1 MRTDPD
7 KITLGSGKPY
17 IAEYDAVAGMPTPE
31 EICKPE
37 NLLGKT
43 KGGAELSYAAETH
56 EEKDD
61 LGTVAKVVITAEE
74 ALLKLGLITFN
85 GKTLAKLA
93 DRCKVTE
100 KDGKR
105 TVHIGGAGNAQ
116 GKEWVVCFHH
126 EDKKD
131 GDIWVLI
138 RGANQAGL
146 TLTYAVDAGTRIE
159 PQFKALPQ
167 DDDGTLITYIEEIK
181 VTEAAEASETGESG
195 ESTSE
200 E

>member
-7 KITLGSGKPY
+7 KITLGSGKAY
-17 IAEYDAVAGMPTPE
+17 IMEYSGAMPEVDA
-31 EICKPE
+31 ICKEE
-37 NLLGKT
+37 NLLGKIQ
-43 KGGAELSYAAETH
+43 GGAELSYSTETH

-85 GKTLAKLA
+85 GDTLAKLA
-93 DRCKVTE
+93 DRCKVTTAA
-100 KDGKR
+100 GKR

-126 EDKKD
+126 HDPVD
-131 GDIWVLI
+131 GDIWVMV

-146 TLTYAVDAGTRIE
+146 TLAFAVDAGSKLE
-159 PQFKALPQ
+159 PEIKALPC
-167 DDDGTLITYIEEIK
+167 DDNGTLITYIEQIA
-181 VTEAAEASETGESG
+181 TT
-195 ESTSE
+195 
-200 E
+200 